1 MIVVLVDPRRPS
13 LVPVEAIELL
23 GGPVQYTEEMPVAVP
38 WSLRDAHPVHMGADA
53 PVLLS
58 SDPNHP
64 AVAAR
69 LAGGARLIS
78 VPDRRRG
85 ERLLDAVA
93 MMDKLRTDGPWES
106 EQTHNSLRRY
116 LLEETYELLDA
127 VHRGDVN
134 QLREELGDLLLQVL
148 FHARIAEDAA
158 LLPFT
163 VDDVADTLI
172 RKLANRAPGVLAGQ
186 EISLHEQMAQWE
198 ERKAA
203 EKSRNSVLDEVHT
216 GQPALALAQKVIQR
230 VSKAGLPPQ
239 LIPSGITSIR
249 VSAEVDA
256 ENSLRAAILDFID
269 QVRSAE
275 KAIAAA
281 RRGDS
286 VAEELDVTPIGT
298 ITAEEWLAHWPSG
311 ASLVDAAPAA
321 VTLETDEPAL
331 GSEPVFE
338 TVDVP
343 GEADDALETSPET
356 DPATGKESRG
366 GSKKRKGR
374 R

>member
-38 WSLRDAHPVHMGADA
+38 WSLPDAHPAHMGADA

-64 AVAAR
+64 AVVAR
-69 LAGGARLIS
+69 LAAGARLLS

-127 VHRGDVN
+127 VHSGDVN

-163 VDDVADTLI
+163 IDDVADTLI
-172 RKLANRAPGVLAGQ
+172 RKLTNRSPGVLAGQ
-186 EISLHEQMAQWE
+186 EISLLEQMAQWE

-216 GQPALALAQKVIQR
+216 GQPALALAQKVIRR
-230 VSKAGLPPQ
+230 VMTAGLPAQ
-239 LIPSGITSIR
+239 LIPSSIASIR
-249 VSAEVDA
+249 VSAEIDA
-256 ENSLRAAILDFID
+256 ENSLRAAVLDFID
-269 QVRSAE
+269 KVRSAE

-311 ASLVDAAPAA
+311 ASPVDAASAA
-321 VTLETDEPAL
+321 VAFETDEPAL

-343 GEADDALETSPET
+343 GETDYPLEASPET
-356 DPATGKESRG
+356 DTATGKETRG
-366 GSKKRKGR
+366 ASKKRKGR

>member
-1 MIVVLVDPRRPS
+1 MIVVLVDPRRPA
-13 LVPVEAIELL
+13 LVPIEAIELL

-38 WSLRDAHPVHMGADA
+38 WSLPDAHPVHIGDDA

-64 AVAAR
+64 AVTAR

-78 VPDRRRG
+78 AQDRQRG

-93 MMDKLRTDGPWES
+93 MMDRLRTDGPWES
-106 EQTHNSLRRY
+106 EQTHQSLRRY

-127 VHRGDVN
+127 VHSGNVD

-163 VDDVADTLI
+163 IDDVADTLI
-172 RKLANRAPGVLAGQ
+172 RKLGNRAPGVLAG
-186 EISLHEQMAQWE
+186 ESISLQEQMAQWE

-203 EKSRNSVLDEVHT
+203 EKTRNSVLDDVQT
-216 GQPALALAQKVIQR
+216 GQPALALAQKVIER
-230 VSKAGLPPQ
+230 VGKAGLPAE
-239 LIPSGITSIR
+239 LIPDEITS
-249 VSAEVDA
+249 VSLSADIDA
-256 ENSLRAAILDFID
+256 ENCLRAAVLDFAD
-269 QVRSAE
+269 NVRSAE
-275 KAIAAA
+275 KAIVAA

-286 VAEELDVTPIGT
+286 VAEELDVAPIGA
-298 ITAEEWLAHWPSG
+298 ISAQEWLTYWPAGSTRAG
-311 ASLVDAAPAA
+311 PV
-321 VTLETDEPAL
+321 LEPMEFEEPA
-331 GSEPVFE
+331 EAPVE
-338 TVDVP
+338 TVAVP
-343 GEADDALETSPET
+343 AET
-356 DPATGKESRG
+356 AKEPRS